1 MAEEKEKGLVV
12 YQGHDG
18 QEIKLSVDIVKRYLV
33 QGHPEFVTEQEAY
46 FFMGT
51 CRARGLDPFKKDC
64 YLVKYT
70 ERDTA
75 AIVTSIE
82 HFRARAKSQPDCV
95 GWSCGIIV
103 LDKDEEMIERTGAF
117 IWPGDKLVGGW
128 FRAKP
133 KHWEMEVAWKINLA
147 PFIKKTSQ
155 GAVTR
160 FWSEENQ
167 PLMICKV
174 AESQGLRRV
183 WPDEFKN
190 FYVEGEILPSEIDVT
205 PLKEPKALERKP
217 ANEKKSSLPEQSSEP
232 SEKASSAP
240 VDGMANQSGNGQE
253 PKAPENIR
261 ERALAQEPN
270 REEELGPKDK
280 ALAWIASLTAENF
293 PLANKLSPFLKN
305 VHPKDQALICARF
318 NARKK
323 ELGV

>member
-1 MAEEKEKGLVV
+1 MAEEKERGLVV

-46 FFMGT
+46 FFMGV
-51 CRARGLDPFKKDC
+51 CRSRGLDPFKKDC

-82 HFRARAKSQPDCV
+82 YFRARAKAQSDCV
-95 GWSCGIIV
+95 GWECGIIV
-103 LDKDEEMIERTGAF
+103 LDKGEAIQERDGAF
-117 IWPGDKLVGGW
+117 VWPGDTLLGGW
-128 FRAKP
+128 FKAKP
-133 KHWEMEVAWKINLA
+133 KHWEQELRWRVNLA

-160 FWSEENQ
+160 FWAEDNQ

-174 AESQGLRRV
+174 AESQGLRRA

-217 ANEKKSSLPEQSSEP
+217 ANESKSPLPEQSSQS
-232 SEKASSAP
+232 SEKASKAAP
-240 VDGMANQSGNGQE
+240 DGMANQSGNSQE
-253 PKAPENIR
+253 PAAPEGTR
-261 ERALAQEPN
+261 EGAPAKESSGEEPS
-270 REEELGPKDK
+270 PKDK
-280 ALAWIASLTAENF
+280 ALAWVASLTAENF

-305 VHPKDQALICARF
+305 VHPKDQALICAKF